1 MQHQR
6 RVFPVN
12 PYAAQIEGL
21 TAYAALDA
29 LPEPVYGLSIIT
41 PSYLSETIVAQA
53 VALGIGHVWM
63 QPGAESPNAIQRAE
77 TAGLSVI
84 ADGSCILVIMGY
96 SE

>member
-63 QPGAESPNAIQRAE
+63 QPWAESPNAIQW
-77 TAGLSVI
+77 
-84 ADGSCILVIMGY
+84 GSRSSLTDHVFWLP
-96 SE
+96 